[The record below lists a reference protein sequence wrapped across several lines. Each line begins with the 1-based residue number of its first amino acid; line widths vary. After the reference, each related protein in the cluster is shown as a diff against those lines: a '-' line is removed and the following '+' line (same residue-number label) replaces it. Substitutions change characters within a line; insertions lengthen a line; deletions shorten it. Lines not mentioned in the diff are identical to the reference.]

1 MRNSVL
7 LGLIILLSLSY
18 AALAGMQLGGNN
30 GRAILESL
38 IENTTAENATTVNS
52 TNQISTNSSMANSST
67 AETEDL
73 WSWGKVPVGHTLNG
87 SGTLVETQSPDIF
100 VEIPPHGG
108 ID

>member
-7 LGLIILLSLSY
+7 LGMIILLSLSY
-18 AALAGMQLGGNN
+18 AALAGMQLGGDN

-38 IENTTAENATTVNS
+38 IENTTTENATAVNA
-52 TNQISTNSSMANSST
+52 TNQISANSSMANSST

-73 WSWGKVPVGHTLNG
+73 WGWGKIPVGHTLNG
-87 SGTLVETQSPDIF
+87 SGVLVETPSQDTF

>member
-18 AALAGMQLGGNN
+18 AALAGMQLGGDN

-38 IENTTAENATTVNS
+38 IKNTTSENGTAVNAT
-52 TNQISTNSSMANSST
+52 NQSSTNSSMTNSST
-67 AETEDL
+67 EETEDL
-73 WSWGKVPVGHTLNG
+73 WSWGKIPVGHTLNG
-87 SGTLVETQSPDIF
+87 SGVLVETPSEDTF
-100 VEIPPHGG
+100 VEMPPHGG